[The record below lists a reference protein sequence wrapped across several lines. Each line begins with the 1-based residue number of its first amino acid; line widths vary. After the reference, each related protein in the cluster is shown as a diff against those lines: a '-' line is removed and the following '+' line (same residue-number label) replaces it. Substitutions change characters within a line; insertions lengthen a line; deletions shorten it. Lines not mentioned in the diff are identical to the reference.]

1 MLTTLPFLDFSD
13 DEDYDGLGLSD
24 KVLARIPPPTPAI
37 PSATPSTPAR
47 TRRVLLPNP
56 MDLNET
62 EDDEVKRFMGTTC
75 GCKLYGGKPC
85 SEHFKL
91 THITEIRMSAMDL
104 SHSELD
110 MVILGQ
116 ISACSNQSEDVVV
129 ESRHVATGR
138 KHCYSSYIHQGKPVC
153 PRMFRFLHAVGT
165 FRNLKVNKTIST

>member
-1 MLTTLPFLDFSD
+1 MNVNMLTTLPFLDFSD
-13 DEDYDGLGLSD
+13 DEDYDGLD

-47 TRRVLLPNP
+47 TRRVP
-56 MDLNET
+56 T
-62 EDDEVKRFMGTTC
+62 QWIWFMGTTC
-75 GCKLYGGKPC
+75 GCKLYGKPC

-91 THITEIRMSAMDL
+91 TITEISDAQRAS
-104 SHSELD
+104 
-110 MVILGQ
+110 Q

-138 KHCYSSYIHQGKPVC
+138 KRSYIHQGKPVC